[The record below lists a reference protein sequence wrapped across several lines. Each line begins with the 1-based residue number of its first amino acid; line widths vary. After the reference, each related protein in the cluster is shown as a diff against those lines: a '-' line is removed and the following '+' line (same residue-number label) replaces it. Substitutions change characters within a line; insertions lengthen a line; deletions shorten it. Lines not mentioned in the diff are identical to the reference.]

1 MTAPRWVLR
10 TVVDAMHDQQLTEH
24 GGAPGLR
31 DEGLLESALARAQ
44 NLHAYGETDLCTL
57 AAAYALGIVR
67 NHPFIDGNKRTAFL
81 TAYVFLR
88 LNGRTLTAS
97 EAEAAEIMMET
108 AAGNVSDQTFAE
120 WLRHNTKPL
129 RPKAGS

>member
-1 MTAPRWVLR
+1 
-10 TVVDAMHDQQLTEH
+10 MHDQQLAEH
-24 GGAPGLR
+24 GGASGLR

-57 AAAYALGIVR
+57 ATAYAVGIAR

-88 LNGRTLTAS
+88 LNGRTLIAS
-97 EAEAAEIMMET
+97 EADAVEIMMAT
-108 AAGNVSDQTFAE
+108 AAGSVSDQAFAD
-120 WLRHNTKPL
+120 WLRRSTKP
-129 RPKAGS
+129 SNM